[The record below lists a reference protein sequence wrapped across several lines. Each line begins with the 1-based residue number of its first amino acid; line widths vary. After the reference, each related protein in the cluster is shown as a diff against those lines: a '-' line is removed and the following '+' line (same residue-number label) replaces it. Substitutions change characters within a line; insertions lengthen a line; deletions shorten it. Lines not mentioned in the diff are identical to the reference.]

1 VPGVAQR
8 TESYGALFAA
18 PAQSAQQSISA
29 PAAASGPMPDD
40 DEYPLGFALAQLHGI
55 YVLAQ
60 NRKGL
65 VLVDMHAAHERIL
78 YEQLKNALD
87 AQAGGEQMQVQQML
101 IPVTFFADA
110 IEVATAQEEQ
120 ETLKTLGFDIA
131 AV

>member
-1 VPGVAQR
+1 VAQR

-18 PAQSAQQSISA
+18 PAPDKP
-29 PAAASGPMPDD
+29 PACGSRCRRAATPVNDD
-40 DEYPLGFALAQLHGI
+40 DFPLGFALAQLHGI
-55 YVLAQ
+55 YILAQ

-110 IEVATAQEEQ
+110 IEVGTARKNQD
-120 ETLKTLGFDIA
+120 T
-131 AV
+131 